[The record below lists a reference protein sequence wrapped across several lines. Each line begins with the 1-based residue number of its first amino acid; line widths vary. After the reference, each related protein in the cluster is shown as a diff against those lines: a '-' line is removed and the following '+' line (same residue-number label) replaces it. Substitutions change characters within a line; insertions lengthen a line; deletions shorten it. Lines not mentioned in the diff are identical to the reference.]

1 MSLYCVD
8 LKKMNKD
15 GDLIVIFTLWI
26 LNGHFLSLAYSCSC
40 LLTPLPC
47 LNSSLLHLLTRST
60 LSPSV
65 AVVME
70 MPQTSW
76 GISEQNSGVQG
87 LVRWVSVGVG
97 SQWGLSFYRPL
108 WRQNLLGKA
117 IKPAALCVFECRLVG
132 QCWPFNL
139 TKLKEMTSSKC
150 FQGCRFSVFL
160 LISFAHSDS
169 ENTGWGRLTVRR
181 ERQWQIWWC
190 FCKAYGLTKV
200 TETRGRITPKSQTH
214 QRKLFWI

>member
-1 MSLYCVD
+1 MLTVNIY
-8 LKKMNKD
+8 
-15 GDLIVIFTLWI
+15 I
-26 LNGHFLSLAYSCSC
+26 LNFERTLSQTHLELHLPLDTLMFL
-40 LLTPLPC
+40 LLSC

-60 LSPSV
+60 LSQSV

-76 GISEQNSGVQG
+76 GISKQNSGVQG

-97 SQWGLSFYRPL
+97 SQWGLSFYRPQ

-139 TKLKEMTSSKC
+139 TKLKEMTSSTHL
-150 FQGCRFSVFL
+150 QGCRFSVFL
-160 LISFAHSDS
+160 LSFLCTLWFWKHWLRRNDNERGKAMAHLMVFLLS
-169 ENTGWGRLTVRR
+169 VRPDK
-181 ERQWQIWWC
+181 
-190 FCKAYGLTKV
+190 CK
-200 TETRGRITPKSQTH
+200 RNSR
-214 QRKLFWI
+214 